1 MLPEDKLK
9 QGFVL
14 GLLIRRLADDDVSGK
29 TFIDSLRLC
38 VAQGKWFIFIVLF
51 RLMKHCE
58 CDEKQFVIE

>member
-1 MLPEDKLK
+1 M
-9 QGFVL
+9 
-14 GLLIRRLADDDVSGK
+14 GLLIRRLAELKERDDVSGK